1 MTDST
6 QLFFSQPLRDLHTG
20 NGVYPAPDRAVS
32 WLRLAAR
39 KGHPEALY
47 NLEKRYLTGD
57 GLSKNENSHGVYLLM
72 AAERNH
78 ANAQRELGILYLQS
92 SEDTIQVYKALV
104 WLLRARK
111 NGLDVHDTR
120 SRVRSSCSTA
130 SAVNGPMKRLS
141 ILNSFLSACRVQL
154 DPFGTRKRIGMDHLL
169 PSVSNIDQLRCYL
182 GSGLITRR

>member
-6 QLFFSQPLRDLHTG
+6 QLFFSQPLRDLQTG

-47 NLEKRYLTGD
+47 NLAKRYLTGD

-92 SEDTIQVYKALV
+92 SEDTILVYKALV

-111 NGLDVHDTR
+111 NGLDVTNEIQAAEQLLD
-120 SRVRSSCSTA
+120 SR
-130 SAVNGPMKRLS
+130 
-141 ILNSFLSACRVQL
+141 
-154 DPFGTRKRIGMDHLL
+154 
-169 PSVSNIDQLRCYL
+169 
-182 GSGLITRR
+182 RRQWAYEEAFDFEFVP